1 MYSSLQGFGTCSLDQ
16 DVSELRELLVHLKS
30 ERSCIDS
37 VLMGHSTGCQD
48 VVRFMKLYKD
58 ETNIPEIQGT
68 ILQAP
73 VIVLISSW
81 SNAMLS

>member
-1 MYSSLQGFGTCSLDQ
+1 MQSQHLESVFLQGFGTCSLDQ
-16 DVSELRELLVHLKS
+16 DASELRDLLIHMKN
-30 ERSCIDS
+30 ERSCTKS

-58 ETNIPEIQGT
+58 ETDIPEIQGT

-73 VIVLISSW
+73 VSSPM
-81 SNAMLS
+81 SS